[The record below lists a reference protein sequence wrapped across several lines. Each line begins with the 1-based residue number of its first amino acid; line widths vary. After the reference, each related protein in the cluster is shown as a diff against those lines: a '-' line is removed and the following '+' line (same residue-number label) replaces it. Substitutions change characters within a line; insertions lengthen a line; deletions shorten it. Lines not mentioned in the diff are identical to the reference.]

1 MCHAMTTVREPFSP
15 QFSSSLKGQIDEECL
30 LHNVQCWELKSW
42 SFPDTWNHVSRK
54 VLVADALRDR
64 LPPSQLMVI
73 NAVDIDMSCFLPTSY
88 QMPLRFANTCNDKE
102 IFWLPP
108 KMSPTV
114 AITKFLFDWCEGL
127 IHPSS
132 FAKELLF
139 SLRKDWTFSQTEGS
153 SHSSSNPA
161 RKHIAGRRDTCSSS
175 MSCPSICEAIQITSI
190 ASTEER
196 AQMQVSA
203 SDHCEG
209 TICFRVSKLAKDQIN
224 EECLF
229 RKSLGCWCCCVTN
242 HFGWCSRLW
251 QEWAQHAAL
260 PGFHNRSM
268 YDIVQSFRSSLSF
281 KRHFCYHRVNGSCWV
296 QVAGGSSSGHSIF
309 VTSREWWYILNEIKE
324 AYRVWAIL

>member
-1 MCHAMTTVREPFSP
+1 MKSVSFTMCNVE
-15 QFSSSLKGQIDEECL
+15 SSKVGVFRTHETMCQE
-30 LHNVQCWELKSW
+30 KSW
-42 SFPDTWNHVSRK
+42 LLMP
-54 VLVADALRDR
+54 LRDR

-242 HFGWCSRLW
+242 HFGWCFRLW

-268 YDIVQSFRSSLSF
+268 TLLQATEWRLLGSSRGGLQQRTTKGKQHLRHKQRMMIHPEWNQRSLS
-281 KRHFCYHRVNGSCWV
+281 HG
-296 QVAGGSSSGHSIF
+296 
-309 VTSREWWYILNEIKE
+309 
-324 AYRVWAIL
+324 AILSDHVACRLYKYSRPN